1 MLTGEKKVDELWDSM
16 CDSAIKRI
24 SSALNAVE
32 NAEVLLKIKG
42 VIALFIHTMEV
53 MAYRH

>member
-1 MLTGEKKVDELWDSM
+1 MKKVDELWDSM

-42 VIALFIHTMEV
+42 VMALFIHTMEV
-53 MAYRH
+53 MAYRR